1 MNTHRSTRGKNVIL
15 ACLGLLLVST
25 TTGCAFYYNG
35 YCKAVGYYFPG
46 CIKPP
51 SEEKVLL
58 PAVPPGNL
66 GGIQTPEK
74 VALGKMLFFEPAL
87 SEGEH
92 VSCANCHIKP
102 RGFADPNPASRG
114 INGQL
119 GGLNAPTL
127 LNAAHQKKGR
137 FFWNGRANSLEDQ
150 AEGPLKNPKEM
161 GSPATLYQRINKLSA
176 QPKFVDAFNAAFPT
190 GGITLA
196 NITSAIAAY
205 ERTLISR
212 GNSPFD
218 RWVKGEDLDPDAI
231 QGWKVF
237 EKNSCGVVCHT
248 PPLFSN
254 EEFHN
259 LGIFHK
265 NLLGDPND
273 RSRQDPKDQ
282 SKITHPNEACKYKT
296 PTLRNVELTAPYMHH
311 GEIDDLKEVI
321 KFYSDV
327 PKDRS
332 PGHCKDT
339 LDNQFKVEEQAVP
352 KLDDNDKE
360 YLEAFLKS
368 LTDPEFR
375 KFAGGE

>member
-1 MNTHRSTRGKNVIL
+1 MNTHRSTWGKNVIL
-15 ACLGLLLVST
+15 AGLGLLLLSM
-25 TTGCAFYYNG
+25 TTGCAFYYNT
-35 YCKAVGYYFPG
+35 YCKALGYSFLG
-46 CIKPP
+46 CIEPP
-51 SEEKVLL
+51 SGDKALL
-58 PAVPPGNL
+58 PEGPVL
-66 GGIQTPEK
+66 GPSGQVQTQDM

-92 VSCANCHIKP
+92 VSCASCHIMP
-102 RGFADPNPASRG
+102 RGFADPHPASRG

-119 GGLNAPTL
+119 GGLNAPTV
-127 LNAAHQKKGR
+127 LNAAHQKKKR

-161 GSPATLYQRINKLSA
+161 GSPATLQDRINKLSA
-176 QPKFVDAFNAAFPT
+176 QQKYVKAFNAAFPT
-190 GGITLA
+190 VGITLG

-231 QGWKVF
+231 RGWKVF
-237 EKNSCGVVCHT
+237 EKHSCGLVCHT

-265 NLLGDPND
+265 NPLGDPDD
-273 RSRQDPKDQ
+273 RSEVTKNAEDD
-282 SKITHPNEACKYKT
+282 ACKYKT

>member
-1 MNTHRSTRGKNVIL
+1 MNTHRSTWGKNVIL
-15 ACLGLLLVST
+15 AGMGLLLLSM

-35 YCKAVGYYFPG
+35 YCKALGYYFPG

-51 SEEKVLL
+51 LEEEILL

-92 VSCANCHIKP
+92 VSCASCHIKP

-119 GGLNAPTL
+119 GGLNAPTV
-127 LNAAHQKKGR
+127 LNAAHQKKER
-137 FFWNGRANSLEDQ
+137 FFWNGRAKSLREQ

-161 GSPATLYQRINKLSA
+161 GSPATLQQRIDGLKGQKKYADL
-176 QPKFVDAFNAAFPT
+176 FELAFP
-190 GGITLA
+190 GEGIRVKQV
-196 NITSAIAAY
+196 TSAIAAY

-231 QGWKVF
+231 QGWEVF
-237 EKNSCGVVCHT
+237 QKNHCGLVCHT

-265 NLLGDPND
+265 NPLGDPDD
-273 RSRQDPKDQ
+273 RFKVTNNKDD
-282 SKITHPNEACKYKT
+282 ACKYKT
-296 PTLRNVELTAPYMHH
+296 PTLRNVEITAPYMHH

-339 LDNQFKVEEQAVP
+339 LDNQFKNEVQAVP
-352 KLDDNDKE
+352 ELDDNDKE